1 MDPQEEAMPN
11 VSRESADEAISMV
24 GIDVRLTNFDGGYTV
39 CFESHS
45 SDQDLGPLF
54 EGLPDDACQLRRFG
68 YVVSGT
74 VEFRI
79 GGRTE
84 VYTAGDAYYV
94 PPGHVPIH
102 HDGAQLVEFS
112 PTEPLGETIGV
123 VMANLERGRRP
134 VQLAAR

>member
-1 MDPQEEAMPN
+1 MPN
-11 VSRESADEAISMV
+11 VSRESADESISMV
-24 GIDVRLTNFDGGYTV
+24 GIDIRLTNFDGGYTV

-45 SDQDLGPLF
+45 SAQDLGPLF
-54 EGLPDDACQLRRFG
+54 EGLPDDECQFPRLG
-68 YVVSGT
+68 YVVDGT

-102 HDGAQLVEFS
+102 HDGAQIVEFS
-112 PTEPLGETIGV
+112 PTELLGESIGV

-134 VQLAAR
+134 VQLAAGK

>member
-1 MDPQEEAMPN
+1 MPN

>member
-1 MDPQEEAMPN
+1 MPN
-11 VSRESADEAISMV
+11 VSRESADESVSMV
-24 GIDVRLTNFDGGYTV
+24 GVDVRLTNFDGGYTV

-54 EGLPDDACQLRRFG
+54 EGLPDGECQFRRLG
-68 YVVSGT
+68 YVVAGT

-84 VYTAGDAYYV
+84 LYTAGDAYSV

-102 HDGAQLVEFS
+102 HDGAQIVEFS
-112 PTEPLGETIGV
+112 PTELLGETIGV
-123 VMANLERGRRP
+123 VMANLERGQRP
-134 VQLAAR
+134 VQLAAGR

>member
-1 MDPQEEAMPN
+1 MPN
-11 VSRESADEAISMV
+11 VSRESADESISMV
-24 GIDVRLTNFDGGYTV
+24 GVDVRLTNFDGGYTV

-54 EGLPDDACQLRRFG
+54 EGLPDGECQLRRLG
-68 YVVSGT
+68 YVVAGT

-84 VYTAGDAYYV
+84 IYTAGDAYYV

-102 HDGAQLVEFS
+102 HDGAQIVEFS
-112 PTEPLGETIGV
+112 PTELLGGTIGV

-134 VQLAAR
+134 VRLPAGK

>member
-1 MDPQEEAMPN
+1 MPN
-11 VSRESADEAISMV
+11 VSRESADESISMV
-24 GIDVRLTNFDGGYTV
+24 GVDVRLTNFDGGYTV

-54 EGLPDDACQLRRFG
+54 EGLPDGECQLRRLG
-68 YVVSGT
+68 YVLAGT

-84 VYTAGDAYYV
+84 IYTAGDAYCV

-102 HDGAQLVEFS
+102 HDGAQIVEFS
-112 PTEPLGETIGV
+112 PTELLGETIGV

-134 VQLAAR
+134 VRLAAGR

>member
-1 MDPQEEAMPN
+1 MPK
-11 VSRESADEAISMV
+11 VSRESADESISMMGV
-24 GIDVRLTNFDGGYTV
+24 DVRLTNFDGGDTV

-54 EGLPDDACQLRRFG
+54 EGLPDDECPFRRLG
-68 YVVSGT
+68 YVVAGT

-84 VYTAGDAYYV
+84 TYVEGDAYYV

-102 HDGAQLVEFS
+102 HDGAQIVEFS
-112 PTEPLGETIGV
+112 PTESLGETIGV

-134 VQLAAR
+134 VQLAAGK